1 MFFWKSQLE
10 QQRADTVHFKNS
22 KQPLPVPAWHCH
34 CLPLA
39 SQCQGWQRV
48 ARRERERTLRV
59 SLDTEEWQSHKLG
72 GRVLLSSLPPWQT
85 ELKFI
90 LDHQRKEQWS
100 SNGNLTS
107 LLSIWKYFL
116 KLIEKCSNVKFHLL
130 GTFFRKD
137 FQHFAFNDHFTE
149 LLKIQIQ
156 F

>member
-1 MFFWKSQLE
+1 MFFPWNHNWNTR
-10 QQRADTVHFKNS
+10 QRVHFKIS
-22 KQPLPVPAWHCH
+22 KQPLPVPAWHCQ

-48 ARRERERTLRV
+48 ARRGERTLRV
-59 SLDTEEWQSHKLG
+59 SLDTEKSDTSHKLG
-72 GRVLLSSLPPWQT
+72 GRVLLPPTWQT
-85 ELKFI
+85 ELQFI

>member
-1 MFFWKSQLE
+1 MFFSWNHNWNT
-10 QQRADTVHFKNS
+10 RHRVHFKNS

-48 ARRERERTLRV
+48 ARRGERTLRV
-59 SLDTEEWQSHKLG
+59 SLDTEKSDTESQT
-72 GRVLLSSLPPWQT
+72 RRQRQT